1 MPDVMRIK
9 NSPKLIMFGLQI
21 KSSIFYV
28 VIIHLHLCYCRSYS
42 LSKKDSIRS
51 CLDVRLA
58 GSCILESASSTAI

>member
-9 NSPKLIMFGLQI
+9 NSPELIMFGLQL
-21 KSSIFYV
+21 KSSIFSA
-28 VIIHLHLCYCRSYS
+28 IITYLQNLFYKSYS